1 MRLPAC
7 SRRRF
12 FSTVA
17 GAGLALP
24 FFELLQPGR
33 ARAADGVAE
42 RFIVFYFPN
51 GVAGTSQ
58 DGQASQWHC
67 TGGGSNFELSPQ
79 LQPLAAFREQCLF
92 FNGLSMGPTD
102 NGNHPGG
109 ARKLLT
115 ATDHGNGESIDQ
127 LLARTAGADA
137 PFRHVNLGAMVMHDN
152 PSGDAFISYSGPG
165 APVAPQDDPVAAFE
179 YLFGAGVPGGG
190 GEPSGPDPQQVTVID
205 AVLDDMDRLRAQ
217 LGDLDKPKLDQ
228 HLESLREVED
238 RIKNITELPAT
249 CKDPSLDTTGVVPG
263 SYDPSTF
270 PAVLRAQIDLTVL
283 AMACGLS
290 RVGVIQCAHHT
301 SDIVITQFPGTEMYD
316 PGFNI
321 TSHGASHYGSSH
333 AGQNYDAHFQQGRYW
348 AEQFAYLLQSLADR
362 PDPLGGGSML
372 DTSVVL
378 LCTEVS
384 DGNTHEHHNMPFAL
398 AGRGA
403 GAIEPGRLL
412 NFGGD
417 RHAGLLAA
425 IAHAMGEPIGGF
437 GDTGT
442 PPLAGVLS

>member
-1 MRLPAC
+1 MRLPAF

-17 GAGLALP
+17 GASVALP
-24 FFELLQPGR
+24 FFELLQPRR
-33 ARAADGVAE
+33 ARAAAGVAE

-51 GVAGTSQ
+51 GVAGVSQ
-58 DGQASQWHC
+58 DGEPSQWNC
-67 TGGGSNFELSPQ
+67 TGSGSNFSLSPQ
-79 LQPLAAFREQCLF
+79 LQPLAGLKGECLF
-92 FNGLSMGPTD
+92 LNGLSMGPTD

-115 ATDHGNGESIDQ
+115 GADYGNGESIDQ

-137 PFRHVNLGAMVMHDN
+137 PFRHLNLGAMVMHDG

-179 YLFGAGVPGGG
+179 YLFGAVVPGSGG
-190 GEPSGPDPQQVTVID
+190 GSSSPDPQQVTVID
-205 AVLDDMDRLRAQ
+205 AVLDDMDRLRTQ
-217 LGDLDKPKLDQ
+217 LGALEQTKLDQ
-228 HLESLREVED
+228 HLEALREVED
-238 RIKNITELPAT
+238 RIKNVSKLPAS
-249 CKDPSLDTTGVVPG
+249 CEEPSLDTTGVVPG

-333 AGQNYDAHFQQGRYW
+333 TGQNYDAHFQQGRYW

-384 DGNTHEHHNMPFAL
+384 DGNTHEHHDMPFVL
-398 AGRGA
+398 AGRAG
-403 GAIEPGRLL
+403 GAIQPGRLL
-412 NFGGD
+412 DFTGQ
-417 RHAGLLAA
+417 RHAGLLAS
-425 IAHAMGEPIGGF
+425 IAHAMGEPLGGF
-437 GDTGT
+437 GDMGTG
-442 PPLAGVLS
+442 PLSGIVG